1 MPAGEGVAA
10 GDWDGSIR
18 TTEAT
23 TWVPEGFPVWELSVN
38 SSPNNKA
45 DEDYAKRA
53 DTPDGTATGDCT
65 YVEVILRP
73 WTARASWATV
83 KRDDKVWRDV
93 KALGLDDIETW
104 LEAAPIT
111 WAWLSEELG
120 LSPYGLRTGL
130 TWWRGWA
137 AQTNPA
143 FIPEVVLAGRS
154 DAVQDLEKRLA
165 ASGSIT
171 TVAGASMEEV
181 CAFVAALSV
190 NLDEQGKGQTLARLA
205 FVDDITTWRQLTASS
220 RPLVLVPRTPEIASE
235 IPTGTDRSFCVRSW
249 PRRAR
254 TSFFPR
260 WTPPT

>member
-23 TWVPEGFPVWELSVN
+23 AWVPEGLSVWELSVN
-38 SSPNNKA
+38 SSPNKKA
-45 DEDYAKRA
+45 DEDYFKRA
-53 DTPDGTATGDCT
+53 ETPDGTATGDCT
-65 YVEVILRP
+65 YVEAILRP
-73 WTARASWATV
+73 WTARASWATG
-83 KRDDKVWRDV
+83 KRDGKVWRDV

-130 TWWRGWA
+130 TWWRDWA

-143 FIPEVVLAGRS
+143 LTPEVVLAGRA
-154 DAVQDLEKRLA
+154 DAVQDFEDRLA
-165 ASGSIT
+165 SSGSIT

-181 CAFVAALSV
+181 CVACQRDGTTSLPRAWDHLEVSVSIAGLALAVNAGALVESV
-190 NLDEQGKGQTLARLA
+190 ALP
-205 FVDDITTWRQLTASS
+205 V
-220 RPLVLVPRTPEIASE
+220 
-235 IPTGTDRSFCVRSW
+235 
-249 PRRAR
+249 
-254 TSFFPR
+254 
-260 WTPPT
+260 